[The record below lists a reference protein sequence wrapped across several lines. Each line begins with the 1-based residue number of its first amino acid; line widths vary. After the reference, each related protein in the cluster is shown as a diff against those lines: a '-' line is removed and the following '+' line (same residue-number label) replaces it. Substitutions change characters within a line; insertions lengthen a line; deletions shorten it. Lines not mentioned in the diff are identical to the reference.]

1 LTSTSTA
8 TTFHGG
14 VRPKIVAYNS
24 TSRTTPPPDPLGSEG
39 FGTLPTSRLP
49 TVIGGFAPAT
59 TAVKSRNASRQALLL
74 TAGGAG
80 AMALSLSAGAGS
92 CTSVR

>member
-24 TSRTTPPPDPLGSEG
+24 TSRTTRPPVLFFHEG
-39 FGTLPTSRLP
+39 FGTLSTLRLP
-49 TVIGGFAPAT
+49 TLIGESTPAT
-59 TAVKSRNASRQALLL
+59 PAVKGRAARRQALSL
-74 TAGGAG
+74 TAIERK
-80 AMALSLSAGAGS
+80 L
-92 CTSVR
+92 